1 MARILFQSIRSQGAL
16 LPADYLVKI
25 VEGKADGVTPEAYH
39 LPPGSRLRSEAY
51 QVYERLLKYWAR
63 FQEARKEIP
72 DDQDGEGIT
81 NKEWT
86 THLLDE
92 LRWGRP
98 NAGTGVVFNEREYK
112 IKRFSGHVP
121 LHLVGC
127 NQPLDRRGFS
137 TSIPHGMVQEFLN
150 ASDDHLWA
158 IVTNGL
164 QLRLLRDNPALS
176 RMAFVE
182 FDLEAMMED
191 PSLFPDFLIFWH
203 LCHHSRLEH
212 AVPEETWLEKWSQGA
227 IQDGA
232 PVLDKLRVGVEQA
245 VVHLGKGFLEHRA
258 NEALR
263 EKIRSQ
269 ELSAL
274 EYYRQLLRII
284 YRLLFLFVSEDRKLL
299 HSPDASE
306 DARKTFDEFYS
317 TRRLRELA
325 DSMRGTP
332 HADLWH
338 QLSLLFH
345 AMGDPEG
352 CPQLGLPALGSFL
365 WRTNPSSTPD
375 LDGPRPGSEGSA
387 VQISNK
393 NLLSAIRS
401 IAYLQ
406 DDRDKAYRP
415 VDFRVLDTQAFGS
428 VYESLLELHPYF
440 DTNGRNFELR
450 SSSGADRKQTGSYY
464 TPDSLVQCLLD
475 SALEPVLKKKA
486 RRQIRRGTGKSPAFH
501 ESLRPRRRIRTL
513 LDFRRSSFG
522 LPLVPYNLG

>member
-1 MARILFQSIRSQGAL
+1 
-16 LPADYLVKI
+16 
-25 VEGKADGVTPEAYH
+25 
-39 LPPGSRLRSEAY
+39 
-51 QVYERLLKYWAR
+51 
-63 FQEARKEIP
+63 
-72 DDQDGEGIT
+72 
-81 NKEWT
+81 
-86 THLLDE
+86 
-92 LRWGRP
+92 
-98 NAGTGVVFNEREYK
+98 
-112 IKRFSGHVP
+112 
-121 LHLVGC
+121 
-127 NQPLDRRGFS
+127 
-137 TSIPHGMVQEFLN
+137 MVQEFLN

-212 AVPEETWLEKWSQGA
+212 SVPEETWLEKWSQGA
-227 IQDGA
+227 IQGRC

-245 VVHLGKGFLEHRA
+245 VAHLGKGFLEHRA

-263 EKIRSQ
+263 DKIRSQ

-365 WRTNPSSTPD
+365 WRAPSSTPD
-375 LDGPRPGSEGSA
+375 LDGPRPAPKDPSYKFPIRTYCPPFDPSPTCRTIVTKPTA
-387 VQISNK
+387 RSTFAYSIHRPSVPFTNPYLSSTPISIPTDATSSFVPPPVPTASK
-393 NLLSAIRS
+393 PVVTTLPTPVHLR
-401 IAYLQ
+401 L
-406 DDRDKAYRP
+406 RP
-415 VDFRVLDTQAFGS
+415 GTCSQ
-428 VYESLLELHPYF
+428 
-440 DTNGRNFELR
+440 
-450 SSSGADRKQTGSYY
+450 
-464 TPDSLVQCLLD
+464 
-475 SALEPVLKKKA
+475 A

-501 ESLRPRRRIRTL
+501 ESLRPAVGSGHFLISAAHRLATACPVLLRVIRSHL
-513 LDFRRSSFG
+513 KLPGSPPQSDGQLSLRVDLNPWPLSSASSLFG
-522 LPLVPYNLG
+522 